1 MTRYLTTRK
10 RNIKKYKKSRTGR
23 GKGRRSI
30 RRCKTRKPKIF
41 RKAKRHTVSKR
52 RNMVGGVCKGYTYYI
67 DSKGVKRFMPS
78 VGDNLELIGFG
89 IVLVTNA
96 SKSFLK
102 EYNRPEQVAIF
113 KDLNGYIYIARGK
126 YPFESINHS
135 QGVIEVA
142 NDTYSIRKMDE
153 KKDGNLPGKDD
164 INSKLTNLG
173 CATNPEYV
181 TYIVS
186 NRSGMNY
193 RICVYKSGTFSPDVA
208 LESSGHELTQEQD
221 QGQKQEQEPAMHDTS
236 GNSTAQTPDNKN
248 ISDLFEKLSSIFE
261 ESNPYTRAD
270 MLKQIQTVLYPQLDI
285 HWTDTVSKLLAMQTG
300 FVTPANRITLARE
313 MQIIKP
319 RDEQRIQPRDEQSI

>member
-1 MTRYLTTRK
+1 
-10 RNIKKYKKSRTGR
+10 
-23 GKGRRSI
+23 
-30 RRCKTRKPKIF
+30 
-41 RKAKRHTVSKR
+41 
-52 RNMVGGVCKGYTYYI
+52 MVGGKCEGYTYYI

-78 VGDNLELIGFG
+78 VGNDLELIGFG

-113 KDLNGYIYIARGK
+113 KDLNGNIYIARGK

-153 KKDGNLPGKDD
+153 KKDGNLPGKNN
-164 INSKLTNLG
+164 INSKLTELG

-186 NRSGMNY
+186 DTSGVNY
-193 RICVYKSGTFSPDVA
+193 RICVYKSGPFSPDVA

-221 QGQKQEQEPAMHDTS
+221 QGQKQEQEPAMRGTS
-236 GNSTAQTPDNKN
+236 GDSTAPIPENKN
-248 ISDLFEKLSSIFE
+248 ISALFENLSSIFGQSE
-261 ESNPYTRAD
+261 EATRATQ
-270 MLKQIQTVLYPQLDI
+270 LKEIQTVLYPQLDTTKLI
-285 HWTDTVSKLLAMQTG
+285 NTARTLLATQTG
-300 FVTPANRITLARE
+300 FYTPNDDPEAQAAMKTFELENVGELPSDSSLT
-313 MQIIKP
+313 
-319 RDEQRIQPRDEQSI
+319 